1 MRRKESALQPDF
13 FVFQGAFSVPYAQVV
28 VKNILHVYNKSENR
42 LSFAVWRRDEM
53 VKTAVCDDQ
62 IFWCEALEH
71 MLQNY
76 TGAAL
81 QVTVFQSG
89 EQLLACGETFEV
101 IFLDIDLTDAAGD
114 NGIETAR
121 KLRRRNRKA
130 KIIYLTNY
138 ADYSMEALTVHAFAY
153 LLKSETLEFVA
164 AEGLVRVKVSDILYF
179 EYQQRRVKLTAQ
191 TGEFMLKKRI
201 ADVAQEMEHYDFAAP
216 HKSFVVNLFHVKAI
230 RGTDVVLSDETRVP
244 LSQKRAAAFRRTLN
258 AYLGQITGGGRRT

>member
-1 MRRKESALQPDF
+1 M
-13 FVFQGAFSVPYAQVV
+13 
-28 VKNILHVYNKSENR
+28 I
-42 LSFAVWRRDEM
+42 
-53 VKTAVCDDQ
+53 KTAVCDDQ
-62 IFWCEALEH
+62 AFWREALEH

-89 EQLLACGETFEV
+89 EQLLACGEMFEV

-138 ADYSMEALTVHAFAY
+138 ADYSMDALTVHAFAY
-153 LLKSETLEFVA
+153 LLKSGDMEQVRRDVYGQLDEVFEYLHMERQETLEFMA

-179 EYQQRRVKLTAQ
+179 EYLQRKVKLTAQ

-201 ADVAQEMEHYDFAAP
+201 ADVAQEMERYDFAAP

-230 RGTDVVLSDETRVP
+230 RGTEVVLSDETRVP
-244 LSQKRAAAFRRTLN
+244 LSQKRAAIFRRTLN
-258 AYLGQITGGGRRT
+258 AYLGQITGGGSRT